1 MTFFLLLNFISYI
14 LHFWYVWFILRG
26 TLSSFSLLCLQ
37 ISEKEDEK
45 VCSNI
50 SRYIIKHTLVGPQFS
65 NKRSIN
71 SCVIYGFSQSESQKI
86 KGFVFRHDFFR
97 WLTEIRKYQ
106 TPGVRPATEKR
117 ATEEILSFLRS
128 AQKNTL
134 RFHKLCLAATA
145 KTAKPTCRPWM
156 ESRRK

>member
-1 MTFFLLLNFISYI
+1 MLLNFISYI
-14 LHFWYVWFILRG
+14 LHFWYVWFIVRG

-65 NKRSIN
+65 NKQLRNLRLFAVRKSK
-71 SCVIYGFSQSESQKI
+71 KI
-86 KGFVFRHDFFR
+86 QGFVFRHNFFR